1 MYLHIWLPLGIKI
14 WHWKIFG
21 LKLFIINLEEG
32 LEVCVCVFE
41 GRLVI
46 RFSFVIRAQSF
57 WVWWLEIAG
66 LGGETVWAA
75 VWWALQKW
83 CQGPRQPSAAPSLLL
98 FVGQVFAARLWGACS
113 VALCAIGSPLI
124 LGLSKCLAKW
134 SFWKYQRRGW
144 RRLWKQTP
152 SSSHFWPGPKRGGST
167 TGQLLLWSPSRKV
180 LSQNQI
186 LTLTNSYVLV
196 SWCCHSLHM
205 PSRAYKFPAFHCHL
219 YTGWLTL

>member
-32 LEVCVCVFE
+32 VEVCVCVFE

-46 RFSFVIRAQSF
+46 RFSFVIRAQNF

-66 LGGETVWAA
+66 LGGDTVWAA
-75 VWWALQKW
+75 GWWALQKW
-83 CQGPRQPSAAPSLLL
+83 CQGPRQPSTAPSLLL
-98 FVGQVFAARLWGACS
+98 FVGQVFAARLWGSCS
-113 VALCAIGSPLI
+113 VALCAIGSPLM

-134 SFWKYQRRGW
+134 SFWKYKRRGW

-152 SSSHFWPGPKRGGST
+152 SSSHFWPGPNAWREHPRPASAAKPLQKGSFPK
-167 TGQLLLWSPSRKV
+167 SD
-180 LSQNQI
+180 
-186 LTLTNSYVLV
+186 TNP
-196 SWCCHSLHM
+196 H
-205 PSRAYKFPAFHCHL
+205 
-219 YTGWLTL
+219 